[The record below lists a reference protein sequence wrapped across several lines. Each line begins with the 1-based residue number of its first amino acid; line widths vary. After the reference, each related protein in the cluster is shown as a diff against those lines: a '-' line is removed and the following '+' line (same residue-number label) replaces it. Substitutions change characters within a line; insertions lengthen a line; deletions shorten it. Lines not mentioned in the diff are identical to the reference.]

1 MASTPHAQPVSG
13 DFNGDGKGDIAL
25 VGGDGWNS
33 IPVAFSS
40 GNGSFVSPPAN
51 VTTTDSTT
59 FEADFHSD
67 PTNVKAVAGDFNG
80 DGFDDIALTGPSW
93 WTTIPIAFSNGD
105 GTFHVTNGAPDDA
118 GFPGFA
124 GTSGVFV
131 VAGDF
136 DGDGKGD
143 IALTG
148 GSNWQSIPVAY
159 SNGDGNGTWH
169 VVNVQGL
176 AGFASKAAASRPDGS
191 RILPVAGDFNGD
203 GFSDIALFGGDGWT
217 DIPIAFSAGRGSF
230 TYPAPSSSGD
240 NTWLTSSI
248 ATQNAV
254 RAVAGDFDGDGLG
267 DVAFVG
273 PTGWTTLPVGF
284 SNGDGTFRKTNQPIA
299 TWFMS
304 SAGADGVKT
313 VAAY

>member
-1 MASTPHAQPVSG
+1 MAVAVATGGGNFTPSNDFSMGTFATMASTPHAQPVSG

-131 VAGDF
+131 VAGDQTPE
-136 DGDGKGD
+136 
-143 IALTG
+143 LLC
-148 GSNWQSIPVAY
+148 
-159 SNGDGNGTWH
+159 H
-169 VVNVQGL
+169 
-176 AGFASKAAASRPDGS
+176 R
-191 RILPVAGDFNGD
+191 
-203 GFSDIALFGGDGWT
+203 
-217 DIPIAFSAGRGSF
+217 
-230 TYPAPSSSGD
+230 
-240 NTWLTSSI
+240 
-248 ATQNAV
+248 
-254 RAVAGDFDGDGLG
+254 
-267 DVAFVG
+267 
-273 PTGWTTLPVGF
+273 
-284 SNGDGTFRKTNQPIA
+284 
-299 TWFMS
+299 
-304 SAGADGVKT
+304 
-313 VAAY
+313 